1 MDILFERGDQQRPK
15 GHAILYFRSTS
26 DPEEIWATYV
36 LVLPISVDVTKYV
49 PPFLMNQVGEMDATD
64 LSAFAFPPAPDQLE
78 SYNYME
84 DLADLREDDI
94 LYGGTINPEDV
105 AYGMMAVGEAVQGYT
120 DAYVQATETELSSH
134 NFGGALDEGLAY
146 NDVMYGLM
154 SDGDRLSELTKL
166 IGKLRFASEGNEDS
180 LAREAETDIYQ
191 ISNHLPDD
199 HLIDKLIES
208 AKAGGERG
216 ESLASLY
223 LQRCFL
229 LVQQDFAN
237 LVDIEA
243 KIKAIEDDATV

>member
-1 MDILFERGDQQRPK
+1 MDILFERGDQQRPR
-15 GHAILYFRSTS
+15 GHAILYFRSTA

-36 LVLPISVDVTKYV
+36 LVLPITVDVTKYV

-64 LSAFAFPPAPDQLE
+64 LSAFAFPPAPEKIE

-94 LYGGTINPEDV
+94 LYGGTINPDDV
-105 AYGMMAVGEAVQGYT
+105 AYGMMAVGEAVQWYT
-120 DAYVQATETELSSH
+120 DAYVQSTETELSSH
-134 NFGGALDEGLAY
+134 NFGGSLDEGLGY

-154 SDGDRLSELTKL
+154 SDGDRLGELTKL
-166 IGKLRFASEGNEDS
+166 VGKLRFASEGNEDS
-180 LAREAETDIYQ
+180 LAREAETDILQ

-199 HLIDKLIES
+199 HQITKLIES
-208 AKAGGERG
+208 AKAGGKRAEN
-216 ESLASLY
+216 LANFY

-229 LVQQDFAN
+229 LVRQDFAG

-243 KIKAIEDDATV
+243 KIKALEADSQ